1 MSTASPVRSGREGL
15 NGPVASVTRGGGGGN
30 PLGTVVQVLAI
41 LLLLAILASV
51 MLVLFV
57 VASLVNAPGQVA
69 GGLGNQLGAVATQAR
84 GAAIGVQQAV
94 ENATDP
100 NHPPSGLI
108 YDTEF
113 SSLETWQVGGPLPQ
127 AGKHMATLSSIQ
139 RRENAPSADTT
150 LYAIIHVELRQ
161 PNQVRLFGQ
170 VVHSDSEAHDY
181 AVYKGE
187 TFRIAGVYYRVNWIS
202 QQSNAMAAGAYRN
215 PDTVSAPLKFE
226 YD

>member
-1 MSTASPVRSGREGL
+1 MSTASPPRTGRDGL
-15 NGPVASVTRGGGGGN
+15 NGALAPVPRGGGGN
-30 PLGTVVQVLAI
+30 PLGSVVQILAI
-41 LLLLAILASV
+41 LLLLAMVVSV
-51 MLVLFV
+51 MVVLLL

-69 GGLGNQLGAVATQAR
+69 GGIGNQLGAVATQAR
-84 GAAIGVQQAV
+84 GAASGVQQAV

-100 NHPPSGLI
+100 NHPPSGLM

-113 SSLETWQVGGPLPQ
+113 SSFDVWQVGGALPQ
-127 AGKHMATLSSIQ
+127 GSRHMATFQSIQ

-170 VVHSDSEAHDY
+170 VVRSDSEAHDY

-187 TFRIAGVYYRVNWIS
+187 TFRIAGMYYRVNWIS

-215 PDTVSAPLKFE
+215 PDSVSASLKFE